1 MPFLPRS
8 LGRVSEPVEA
18 NNATHRPVIPL
29 YARYADPV
37 PRPRSEK
44 ARHAVLEA
52 MLRALAA
59 DGYASVTI
67 EGLAAEAGVSKQTIY
82 RWWPSKAAILGEALL
97 EGSLPGFELP
107 MTSDLRADLRAV
119 LSAQNPDAV
128 ALARA
133 LIEVTATDVELGLKL
148 NARLATPIR
157 EWTALRLAQAVD
169 AGDVRADVDAAVVA
183 DQLIAIGSYSALVGG
198 STNAGKVD
206 GMVEVMLRGIRAWPD

>member
-1 MPFLPRS
+1 
-8 LGRVSEPVEA
+8 
-18 NNATHRPVIPL
+18 
-29 YARYADPV
+29 
-37 PRPRSEK
+37 
-44 ARHAVLEA
+44 

-59 DGYASVTI
+59 DGYAAVTI

-119 LSAQNPDAV
+119 LSARNPDAV

-148 NARLATPIR
+148 NARLAAPIR
-157 EWTALRLAQAVD
+157 EWTAVRLAQAVD

-198 STNAGKVD
+198 STDAGKVD
-206 GMVEVMLRGIRAWPD
+206 GMVEVMLRGIGS